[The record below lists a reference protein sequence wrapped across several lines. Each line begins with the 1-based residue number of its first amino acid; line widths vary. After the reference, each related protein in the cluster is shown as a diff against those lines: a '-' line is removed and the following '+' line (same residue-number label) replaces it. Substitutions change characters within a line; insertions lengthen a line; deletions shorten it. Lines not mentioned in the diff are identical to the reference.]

1 MGCLVLPPLDLRSRR
16 FSVSERTVQF
26 WRRQVSS
33 LTDIIDRYAMCV
45 RYAQIED
52 AFERFE
58 EEANSLCEAT
68 DRMVQPAIDE
78 ERGK

>member
-1 MGCLVLPPLDLRSRR
+1 
-16 FSVSERTVQF
+16 
-26 WRRQVSS
+26 
-33 LTDIIDRYAMCV
+33 MCV

-68 DRMVQPAIDE
+68 DRMVQAAIDE